1 MRWSLQ
7 SRPHHRSKSNWESY
21 RLFPT
26 AYPRHPCPPSL
37 SGPLP
42 DPVVSS
48 WRAVAPSSSLPP
60 TQNTPGHS
68 HPRPSH
74 PQTAAKKKKL
84 QDSHPLAP
92 PRLQP
97 HPSPP
102 LIIHSYSRALR
113 HPSATIVT
121 SVLLYAALP
130 NRRLSRACLL
140 PPASN
145 LASPFIR
152 LFFFACVCLR
162 STTAPLVQ
170 LDAEALEISISSEAE
185 TNPLQD
191 QGTKP
196 STTSALHICK
206 SVAPPFAARIPG
218 FRHHALQHSTEIA
231 VPVLARHTR
240 PRLQRSPRRKP
251 SPRPPREQQQQQQH
265 PHIFAN
271 INGVPKRRPPSNEE
285 AQTPAHRRH
294 GRFRACA
301 EEAGGGGQVRQHP
314 ATITTHQEAV
324 RQGRGLRRRC
334 RAQTD

>member
-1 MRWSLQ
+1 MRWSLE
-7 SRPHHRSKSNWESY
+7 SRPHHESKSNWESY

-42 DPVVSS
+42 GPVVSS
-48 WRAVAPSSSLPP
+48 WRAVAPSSFHPKHSRPFPLSTLPP
-60 TQNTPGHS
+60 PNGSQ
-68 HPRPSH
+68 
-74 PQTAAKKKKL
+74 KKKL
-84 QDSHPLAP
+84 QDCHPLAP

-113 HPSATIVT
+113 LCPPPSSPPFSFTPPRFLIAAYPERVYCHYLLRLILP
-121 SVLLYAALP
+121 VL
-130 NRRLSRACLL
+130 
-140 PPASN
+140 
-145 LASPFIR
+145 FIR
-152 LFFFACVCLR
+152 LFFFACALPAKHNSPSGAARRR
-162 STTAPLVQ
+162 SIGDLH
-170 LDAEALEISISSEAE
+170 LIRRR
-185 TNPLQD
+185 N
-191 QGTKP
+191 KP
-196 STTSALHICK
+196 SKIRERSP
-206 SVAPPFAARIPG
+206 APRARYIFVNPSHLPAAARIPG
-218 FRHHALQHSTEIA
+218 SRHHALQHSTEIA

-240 PRLQRSPRRKP
+240 PRLQRSPRRKS

-285 AQTPAHRRH
+285 AQTPAHGRH

-301 EEAGGGGQVRQHP
+301 EEAGGGGPVRQHP

-324 RQGRGLRRRC
+324 RQGRGFRLRR

>member
-152 LFFFACVCLR
+152 LFFCLR
-162 STTAPLVQ
+162 LPAKHNS
-170 LDAEALEISISSEAE
+170 
-185 TNPLQD
+185 
-191 QGTKP
+191 P
-196 STTSALHICK
+196 SG
-206 SVAPPFAARIPG
+206 AAR
-218 FRHHALQHSTEIA
+218 R
-231 VPVLARHTR
+231 
-240 PRLQRSPRRKP
+240 RSIGDLHLIRGRNKP
-251 SPRPPREQQQQQQH
+251 SPRS
-265 PHIFAN
+265 
-271 INGVPKRRPPSNEE
+271 GNE
-285 AQTPAHRRH
+285 
-294 GRFRACA
+294 A
-301 EEAGGGGQVRQHP
+301 EHHERV
-314 ATITTHQEAV
+314 TY
-324 RQGRGLRRRC
+324 L
-334 RAQTD
+334 